1 MGFAELVAT
10 FEALEGTSATLQKT
24 DILSSTLAEA
34 AEPTL
39 PLIVHLVR
47 GQVFPDWDRREL
59 GVSSSLTVD
68 AIDRATGVGSDRIET
83 EWREAG
89 DLGDAAAWALEHR
102 AQRTLGARTLTVE
115 SVASEIRSLAT
126 FTGDGSQDRRVGTL
140 AGLLADATP
149 EEARYIVRIVLGTM
163 RLGVGAGI
171 VRDAIA
177 DAFLDS
183 SENARTAVGRAV
195 DVTTD
200 FGLVA
205 ETARAAGIDG
215 LQALD
220 VELFRPVKPMLAGTA
235 DGLEGAVADLARADG
250 SVLVEMKYDGIRA
263 KIHRDGDDIEL
274 FSRRLEPIT
283 AQFPEVVSAAAS
295 HLAERPLIA
304 EAEIVAVDPDGGD
317 PVPFQELSRRVK
329 RESGI
334 EAIREAVPVRV
345 FLFDLIYLDGES
357 LLDVSLADRLVALD
371 GVLERESDDFAR
383 AEAVHTDSIDR
394 VRSFYERA
402 LAAGHEGIMIKNLA
416 ATYQPGSRVG
426 YQRKVKPTMEP
437 LDLVVTRAKWSEGRK
452 SDYLGRPYL
461 ACRGEDGDLLEIGRM
476 HTGFTDT
483 QLETFTDLVEPLI
496 RSVDGRE
503 AELEPSVVLEVEYEE
518 IQRSPTYDSGFA
530 LRFPRLKRIRTDLDP
545 SDADDIDRVRRLF
558 EAQ

>member
-1 MGFAELVAT
+1 MRFAELVAT

-126 FTGDGSQDRRVGTL
+126 FSGDGSQDRRVGTL

-317 PVPFQELSRRVK
+317 PVAFQELSRRVK

-345 FLFDLIYLDGES
+345 FLFDLIFLDGES
-357 LLDVSLADRLVALD
+357 LLDVSLADRLAALD

-383 AEAVHTDSIDR
+383 AEAIHTDSIDR